1 MHQKHPPCGRKGCSV
16 CQGPCLIPPAPTHSN
31 LGRTLQPLWL
41 LIEAPDERIDIS
53 ADLHDIKIIKK
64 EGRLKGKWL

>member
-1 MHQKHPPCGRKGCSV
+1 MSGCHRVQQRWKNFAAS
-16 CQGPCLIPPAPTHSN
+16 LATDK
-31 LGRTLQPLWL
+31 
-41 LIEAPDERIDIS
+41 EAPDERIDIS

>member
-1 MHQKHPPCGRKGCSV
+1 MLSLSGVVPHPSCPHAQQPWKNFV
-16 CQGPCLIPPAPTHSN
+16 A
-31 LGRTLQPLWL
+31 TL
-41 LIEAPDERIDIS
+41 ATDRGPDERIDIS